1 MWHGFHNCSNL
12 FDLSSQLFDRSELL
26 QSRILIISAQKEK
39 SGSAYTY
46 RLKSLAGLLED
57 RGFKCDYFYM
67 EDHPPLDT
75 ETTRAFFTPLWLNK
89 LRQYDL
95 IYCGAAEAAQ
105 ALFFCKFVL
114 PAPVIMDMHGDVVSQ
129 SAQTNIILSN
139 GKKTRPSIRVWL
151 LYKMS
156 LTISD
161 YFITQSEYQK
171 EDLIN
176 EGVGKDNVSVVRNG
190 VDLDTFPLMEIPPC
204 PEFSLGYIGAFQ
216 TWQGTEYLYEAIGLM
231 KNKDARI
238 LLIGFDEYED
248 DWKKAFKDTYGNRVE
263 VLSKMDRAQLS
274 ERMRSVSVFMSP
286 RPPHIA
292 SRAAF
297 PTKFAEY
304 ASMGRPILVTD
315 VDETAEFVKRYDCG
329 FVCKAT
335 SQDLA
340 DAMDRAVQ
348 TPLETLVQMGRNARA
363 MAEQNFAWPRIGD
376 DYAELVRHL
385 IATRSKRRQTLH

>member
-1 MWHGFHNCSNL
+1 M
-12 FDLSSQLFDRSELL
+12 
-26 QSRILIISAQKEK
+26 QSRILIISAQREK

-46 RLKSLAGLLED
+46 RLKSLAALLEE
-57 RGFKCDYFYM
+57 RGFKCDYFFM

-75 ETTRAFFTPLWLNK
+75 ETTRALFAPLWINK

-105 ALFFCKFVL
+105 ALFFARML
-114 PAPVIMDMHGDVVSQ
+114 MPGVIMMDMHGDVISQ
-129 SAQTNIILSN
+129 SMQTNFILSG
-139 GKKTRPSIRVWL
+139 GKKNRPSFRVWL

-156 LTISD
+156 MMICD

-171 EDLIN
+171 EDLIK
-176 EGVGKDNVSVVRNG
+176 EGVGKDNVGVIRNG
-190 VDLDTFPLMEIPPC
+190 VDLDTFPLVEIPPC

-216 TWQGTEYLYEAIGLM
+216 TWQGTEYLLEAIGLM

-248 DWKKAFKDTYGNRVE
+248 DWKKAFKETYGHRVE

-315 VDETAEFVKRYDCG
+315 VDETAEFVKRYNCG

-340 DAMDRAVQ
+340 DAMDRAVE
-348 TPLETLVQMGRNARA
+348 TPMETLVQMGRNART
-363 MAEQNFAWPRIGD
+363 MAEQNFAWSRIGD
-376 DYAELVRHL
+376 DYAELVRNL
-385 IATRSKRRQTLH
+385 LATRLKRRRPRS